1 MKGAYRASV
10 TAACAA
16 LVLALLPAAASAAT
30 PGKLD
35 RFFSGD
41 GKQTAFVHGATAFG
55 VAIDAKGRI
64 VVAGYTLRASTDFAI
79 ARFLPNGRPDHDF
92 GGGDGRVTTNLGGTD
107 YAFDVAIPKGGG
119 IVVAGER
126 DASRGSKVA
135 LVRYNASGGRDKDF
149 GGGDGIVLTSFGKRY
164 NGASAL
170 AVGANGNISVG
181 GFTSNGSADRWA
193 LARYGP
199 RGVLDKDF
207 GKDGKITVA
216 LSASGEQINDLT
228 IANGGIVAAG
238 YVEAG
243 LTPRFAIARFGLRGG
258 LDRDFGHRGVNTV
271 NVSNGSDIAYTLAQ
285 GPDGSFVTAG
295 YAANGNRADWGLV
308 RFGPRG
314 RIDDTFSGNG
324 IRVIQLGPQYEYA
337 YGVTVQGNGRT
348 VVVGRA
354 SRTGHGD
361 DFGVFR
367 LKVNGAFDE
376 SFGNGGKTYANF
388 FSQSDTARDVA
399 LQASGKIVVAGETTK
414 HGVRR
419 FGVARFIGS

>member
-1 MKGAYRASV
+1 MRGTRRASV

-16 LVLALLPAAASAAT
+16 IVLMLAPTPASAA

-35 RFFSGD
+35 KFFSGD
-41 GKQTAFVHGATAFG
+41 GKQTAFPHGATAFG
-55 VAIDAKGRI
+55 VAIDGKDRI
-64 VVAGYTLRASTDFAI
+64 VVAGYTLRASVDLAI
-79 ARFLPNGRPDHDF
+79 ARFLPNGRPDPDF
-92 GGGDGRVTTNLGGTD
+92 GGGDGRVTTNLGATD

-126 DASRGSKVA
+126 DTARGSKVA
-135 LVRYNASGGRDKDF
+135 LVRYTAAGGRDKDF

-164 NGASAL
+164 NGASAV
-170 AVGANGNISVG
+170 AIGANGNITVG

-207 GKDGKITVA
+207 GGDGKVTID

-228 IANGGIVAAG
+228 ITDGAIVAAG
-238 YVEAG
+238 YAEAG
-243 LTPRFAIARFGLRGG
+243 LTPRFAIARFRLQGG
-258 LDRDFGHRGVNTV
+258 LDRDFGHKGVNTV
-271 NVSNGSDIAYTLAQ
+271 NVSGGADIAYALAE

-295 YAANGNRADWGLV
+295 YAANGTRADWGMV

-314 RIDDTFSGNG
+314 RVDDSFSGNG

-337 YGVTVQGNGRT
+337 YGVTVQSNGRT

-354 SRTGHGD
+354 SRTGRGD

-376 SFGNGGKTYANF
+376 SFGHDGRAYANF
-388 FSQSDTARDVA
+388 FGQSDTARDVV
-399 LQASGKIVVAGETTK
+399 LQRNGKIVAAGEATD
-414 HGVRR
+414 HGTRR
-419 FGVARFIGS
+419 FAVARFIAS

>member
-1 MKGAYRASV
+1 MRGAYRICV
-10 TAACAA
+10 TITCAA
-16 LVLALLPAAASAAT
+16 LALTLVPTAASAA

-41 GKQTAFVHGATAFG
+41 GKQTAFPHGGTAFA
-55 VAIDAKGRI
+55 VAIDGKGRI
-64 VVAGYTLRASTDFAI
+64 VLAGYTLRASTDVAV
-79 ARFLPNGRPDHDF
+79 ARFLPNGHPDRHF

-107 YAFDVAIPKGGG
+107 YAFDVVIPQGGG

-126 DASRGSKVA
+126 HTTRGSKVA
-135 LVRYNASGGRDKDF
+135 LIRYNSGGGRDKDF

-170 AVGANGNISVG
+170 AIGASGKITVG

-199 RGVLDKDF
+199 RGVLDRDF
-207 GKDGKITVA
+207 GRDGKVTIA
-216 LSASGEQINDLT
+216 LGSSGEQINDLM

-238 YVEAG
+238 YVEGG
-243 LTPRFAIARFGLRGG
+243 LTPRFAIARFRPQGG
-258 LDRDFGHRGVNTV
+258 LDRDFGHKGANIV
-271 NVSNGSDIAYTLAQ
+271 NVSNGADIAYALAE

-295 YAANGNRADWGLV
+295 YAANGSRADWGLV

-314 RIDDTFSGNG
+314 RIDDSFSGNG
-324 IRVIQLGPQYEYA
+324 IRLIQLGPQYEYA
-337 YGVTVQGNGRT
+337 YGVAVQSNGRT

-376 SFGNGGKTYANF
+376 TFGNRGKAYANF
-388 FSQSDTARDVA
+388 FGQSDTARDVT
-399 LQASGKIVVAGETTK
+399 LQTNGKIVVAGEATD

-419 FGVARFIGS
+419 FAVARFIAS

>member
-1 MKGAYRASV
+1 MRGAYRAGVS
-10 TAACAA
+10 AACVAVA
-16 LVLALLPAAASAAT
+16 LTLIPATASAA

-35 RFFSGD
+35 KFFSGD
-41 GKQTAFVHGATAFG
+41 GKQTAFTHGGTAFA
-55 VAIDAKGRI
+55 VAIDSKGRI
-64 VVAGYTLRASTDFAI
+64 VVAGYTLRAATDFAI
-79 ARFLPNGRPDHDF
+79 ARFLPNGHPDRDF
-92 GGGDGRVTTNLGGTD
+92 GGGDGKVTTNLGGTD

-126 DASRGSKVA
+126 DTARGSKVA
-135 LVRYNASGGRDKDF
+135 LVRYGPRGGRDKDF

-164 NGASAL
+164 NGASAV
-170 AVGANGNISVG
+170 AIGSSGNITVG
-181 GFTSNGSADRWA
+181 GFTSNGSAGRWA

-207 GKDGKITVA
+207 GKDGKVTA
-216 LSASGEQINDLT
+216 DLSASGEQIND
-228 IANGGIVAAG
+228 IAIVEGGIVASG

-243 LTPRFAIARFGLRGG
+243 LTPRFAIARFRAGG
-258 LDRDFGHRGVNTV
+258 TLDRDFGHKGVNIV
-271 NVSNGSDIAYTLAQ
+271 NVSKGSDIAYALAE
-285 GPDGSFVTAG
+285 GPDGSLVTAG
-295 YAANGNRADWGLV
+295 YAANGNQADWGLV
-308 RFGPRG
+308 RFGPQG
-314 RIDDTFSGNG
+314 RLDDSFSGNG

-337 YGVTVQGNGRT
+337 YGVTVQSNGRT

-354 SRTGHGD
+354 SRSGHGD

-376 SFGNGGKTYANF
+376 TFGNGGKAYANF

-399 LQASGKIVVAGETTK
+399 LQDNGKIVVAGEATD

-419 FGVARFIGS
+419 FALARFIAD